1 MESRCATEVHD
12 LVIVG
17 SGPAGYT
24 AAIYAARAGL
34 KPLVLAGPQPGG
46 QLTITSEVE
55 NYPGFPSGVQG
66 PELMEHFREQAVR
79 FGSDVRFESVERVS
93 FAGSYHSVTTEAGE
107 SFSAHS
113 LIISTGASAK
123 WLGIPSEAE
132 FSGYGVSA
140 CATCDGFFFRGK
152 AVAVI
157 GGGDTALEEALY
169 LTRHATKV
177 YVVHRRDSFRASK
190 IMQERVLSHDRI
202 EVVWN
207 ATVREIV
214 GAEGS
219 VKKVGGLVVDIL
231 DGKSRRIPLDG
242 VFVAIGHSPNSKP
255 FAKHLDLDQQGYV
268 LVRPG
273 TTETSVPGV
282 FAAGDVVDHRYRQA
296 VTAAGT
302 GCMAALDAERYLAEH
317 GIR

>member
-1 MESRCATEVHD
+1 MEHHCGAEVRD
-12 LVIVG
+12 LIIVG

-34 KPLVLAGPQPGG
+34 KPLVFAGPQPGG

-66 PELMEHFREQAVR
+66 PELMELFRGQATR

-93 FAGSYHSVTTEAGE
+93 FAGSYHSVTTESGE

-132 FSGYGVSA
+132 YSGYGVSA

-152 AVAVI
+152 TVAVI

-190 IMQERVLSHDRI
+190 IMQERVLSHEGI
-202 EVVWN
+202 EVIWN
-207 ATVREIV
+207 AIVREIV
-214 GAEGS
+214 GADGP
-219 VKKVGGLVVDIL
+219 VKKVGGLVL
-231 DGKSRRIPLDG
+231 DLSDGSEKRVVLDG

-255 FAKHLDLDQQGYV
+255 FASHLDLDEQGYI

-273 TTETSVPGV
+273 TTETNVPGV

-302 GCMAALDAERYLAEH
+302 GCMAALDAERFLAML
-317 GIR
+317 G